1 MTRDDDDL
9 RAILRALELPPHA
22 RERWLAELEEF
33 CRDHGGER
41 RYRELM
47 TLLRECR
54 EVKT

>member
-1 MTRDDDDL
+1 MASDDDL
-9 RAILRALELPPHA
+9 LAILGALELPPHA
-22 RERWLAELEEF
+22 RERWLAELGEF

-54 EVKT
+54 EVDA